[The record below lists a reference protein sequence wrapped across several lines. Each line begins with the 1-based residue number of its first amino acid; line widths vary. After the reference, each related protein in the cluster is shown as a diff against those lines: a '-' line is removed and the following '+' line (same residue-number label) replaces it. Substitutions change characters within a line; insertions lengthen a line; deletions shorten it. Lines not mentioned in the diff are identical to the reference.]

1 MDALPDVR
9 LAYQIKSGERDSTCD
24 SVSVDALHVDDGRR
38 VM

>member
-9 LAYQIKSGERDSTCD
+9 LAYQIKPGERDSTCD
-24 SVSVDALHVDDGRR
+24 SVSADALHVADGRR